1 MWTFVTRLVGAA
13 TLDARVY
20 EDVEADTGAT
30 AQAVGVILLATI
42 AAGIGAR
49 GWNTQPESLLEFSVV
64 VAALALIAWASWA
77 LLTYEIGGRLLP
89 QRQTRVDVAQLLRTI
104 GFSTAPALFLV
115 VAGFG
120 ATTFVFAV
128 TAVWMLATMVV
139 AIRQALDYTSTTR
152 AFLVCAVGWL
162 LTLVFMIGIGLFFGP
177 TLAAYG
183 LR

>member
-1 MWTFVTRLVGAA
+1 MWSFVNRVVGAA
-13 TLDARVY
+13 TLDSRVY
-20 EDVEADTGAT
+20 EDVEADAT
-30 AQAVGVILLATI
+30 ATVQAIGVILLGTI

-49 GWNTQPESLLEFSVV
+49 GWNAEPELLLEFSVV

-77 LLTYEIGGRLLP
+77 LLTFEIGGRLMP
-89 QRQTRVDVAQLLRTI
+89 EPQTRVDVTQLMRAI
-104 GFSTAPALFLV
+104 GFSAAPALFLV

-120 ATTFVFAV
+120 ATTFIFAV

-139 AIRQALDYTSTTR
+139 AVRQALDFTSTTR

-177 TLAAYG
+177 TLAA
-183 LR
+183 